1 MLKNSEKF
9 YDDYF
14 LYFIKYTPVHAQIF
28 RPTLKSKLW
37 LITHFKS
44 KKFGMGV
51 GTVFLGRTHGCE
63 RQKVSSLSK
72 TYPNAFQNLAWLK
85 IKFQED
91 NTTKPIFGQH

>member
-1 MLKNSEKF
+1 MNYIFFPS
-9 YDDYF
+9 
-14 LYFIKYTPVHAQIF
+14 QIL

-37 LITHFKS
+37 LTTQFKT
-44 KKFGMGV
+44 KKFGMGG

-91 NTTKPIFGQH
+91 NATTPILVNIWSTFGIQIPTSV